1 MTQNGGAPFPN
12 ELYRVFADLV
22 RERCGIDFTE
32 SNRFLL
38 ESRVL
43 RRVEELRLDGPRS
56 YLLRLRY
63 GSPEESE
70 FDSLLDRITNPETYF
85 FREPEQLAAF
95 TDEVLPEWEAGAS
108 GPEPMKIWS
117 AGCAS
122 GEEPYTIAML
132 LEELGVFGRRE
143 VEIFGSDVSLGSIG
157 RARAG
162 VFRENS
168 FRQTSEDRR
177 SRFFE
182 LEGPGRYRIRED
194 VRRRVSFGRVNL
206 IESARLAALPV
217 FHVIFCRNVLIYLED
232 SAKRSVV
239 ASLHKRLAPGGHLFL
254 GRVESLVAFSTEFHL
269 RHLKNDMVY
278 QK

>member
-1 MTQNGGAPFPN
+1 MTLNGGAPFPN

-22 RERCGIDFTE
+22 RERCGIDFTD

-63 GSPEESE
+63 GNAEESE
-70 FDSLLDRITNPETYF
+70 FDALLDRITNPETYF

-95 TDEVLPEWEAGAS
+95 TEEVLPEWEAKAPS
-108 GPEPMKIWS
+108 GEPLKIWS

-122 GEEPYTIAML
+122 GEEPYTLAMML
-132 LEELGVFGRRE
+132 DEKGIFGRRE
-143 VEIFGSDVSLGSIG
+143 VEIFGSDVSLGSIA

-177 SRFFE
+177 SRFSSSTGRGAIEFE
-182 LEGPGRYRIRED
+182 
-194 VRRRVSFGRVNL
+194 
-206 IESARLAALPV
+206 
-217 FHVIFCRNVLIYLED
+217 
-232 SAKRSVV
+232 K
-239 ASLHKRLAPGGHLFL
+239 
-254 GRVESLVAFSTEFHL
+254 T
-269 RHLKNDMVY
+269 
-278 QK
+278 